1 MYDIDAWLF
10 WYEFKEESDVQ
21 MVMRM
26 KRYSKSGHNEP
37 LSEQQL
43 IRGAQDSTA
52 FF

>member
-1 MYDIDAWLF
+1 
-10 WYEFKEESDVQ
+10 

-26 KRYSKSGHNEP
+26 KGYSKSGHNET